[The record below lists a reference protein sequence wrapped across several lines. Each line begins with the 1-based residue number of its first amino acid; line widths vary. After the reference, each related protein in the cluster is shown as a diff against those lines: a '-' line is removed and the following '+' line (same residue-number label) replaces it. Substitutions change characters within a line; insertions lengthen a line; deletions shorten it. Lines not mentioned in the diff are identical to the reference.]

1 MLGGHI
7 GDRACDLLDGR
18 LDAAAELRAR
28 THLGVCRSCAAA
40 VHEQQAA
47 RAALRSAGVVTPPGE
62 LMAGLLSMP
71 AAVRREP
78 TRSAGRSRRTLVV
91 SSLVVSTAA
100 VASVGLF
107 SMAGSAPVTAI
118 ADMLGGGRH
127 TERAAM
133 TLQPVVV
140 AGGPNAGPHVTVQPV
155 VFESAAAEPEP

>member
-28 THLGVCRSCAAA
+28 THLGVCASCAAA
-40 VHEQQAA
+40 VHEQQVA
-47 RAALRSAGVVTPPGE
+47 RAALRSVGAVTPPGE

-71 AAVRREP
+71 AAVRAEP
-78 TRSAGRSRRTLVV
+78 TRVAGRSRRTLVV
-91 SSLVVSTAA
+91 SSLMVSTAA

-118 ADMLGGGRH
+118 ADIVAGGPR

-140 AGGPNAGPHVTVQPV
+140 AGGPNAGTHVTVEPV
-155 VFESAAAEPEP
+155 VFQSVAAEPQP